1 MKKKNREK
9 EYTLEYLIKKEIKKY
24 KKSRLKNLIIPGKN
38 TTLDPDNERRNNGIH
53 TYEELKVNDK
63 VKDKVN
69 DKLNDEIIKSPTIK
83 HFEKIY

>member
-1 MKKKNREK
+1 MIKKKNNEK
-9 EYTLEYLIKKEIKKY
+9 AYTIEYLIKKEIKKY
-24 KKSRLKNLIIPGKN
+24 KKNRLKKLIIPGKT

-63 VKDKVN
+63 VNEELN
-69 DKLNDEIIKSPTIK
+69 DKIIKSPTIK